1 MSLLGREGLPRREG
15 KGTANA
21 RAPVP
26 GWLPHGVASPRRSGL
41 QPSAPY
47 PLWLPL
53 QVSERFFLV
62 FLKLFWV
69 GPLIFRSELD

>member
-47 PLWLPL
+47 PLWLPRGVREIFL
-53 QVSERFFLV
+53 GFFKAFLGGAFDLSE
-62 FLKLFWV
+62 
-69 GPLIFRSELD
+69 